1 MGPKRKRVNDSGSG
15 RPSPHRPDNTPL
27 GQHDRNRPG
36 AGGRSTRRNER
47 RDSFQNTASSGAPAA
62 GSPLNSPTMPRPSS
76 ASSQPAVAPLNT
88 KMASNVP
95 SSALPSP
102 VQSGFHYEIVTD
114 TRLNSWS
121 QNGRQE
127 VVDHGIQS
135 RNDEDVQEL
144 STIFQELVQSCLDF
158 RLKSAEA
165 GEIVKQIIGTRP
177 ADADTN
183 PRTFDTHTLLL
194 DTLAIYVDVGSG
206 SYNSNIRDFLVA
218 TGVDPALM
226 RTVLEPALLEQLGLI
241 RETFTKM
248 GIRQAT
254 NILYKQA
261 NYNLLREE
269 TEGYAKLATELFTT
283 SNTEPPTS
291 EAIQNAFERVKG
303 LIGTFDLDVGRVLDV
318 TLDVFA
324 SVLIKQNRFF
334 VKFLRISSWWPR
346 SHTKSSNALGGLPRW
361 ALPESAHWT
370 ISAEEQVVIA
380 EQRCQRDIR
389 FWDRAREAHLDAYF
403 ELGGRKVEEAE
414 LNRLQAILDANPE
427 SDDAISLLDPT
438 AQWMVTTKTF
448 PPQGNRVAAQ
458 LLGFKLRFYESQAA
472 GEEVVPANLF
482 FMTAL
487 LIKIGF
493 ISLADLW
500 PHLAPSDEEMH
511 TDVREKRLKI
521 LEEEERAKT
530 GRGRGALA
538 MAGALPSEEPD
549 ASRPTKVVAET
560 KTKPATEPT
569 KKGKPE
575 YYQKFSLVTEL
586 LTLGALP
593 DALFVLTRFPWL
605 TEAFPDLLK
614 LINRIISHSVQKVF
628 EETRTTS
635 GELGSQLEIPL
646 KRMPDVDQG
655 GVSKGSVRLTQSTPK
670 RPLRWPHP
678 AGEKDNTLYRCYWD
692 DWADNIPVCQTIED
706 VLTLCDTLV
715 NFSGANIG
723 KDAALL
729 SKIAAIGATSL
740 AQDQSPENMGRWQD
754 LLKRLLVPALSM
766 TEANSFAVQ
775 AVWDLLKLYPITTR
789 YNIYAEWFQGQ
800 TSRNSWIKSAFARTR
815 SDTNGILKRLSLEN
829 LSTMAK
835 KLAKTAYA
843 SPGVVFKTAFDQIE
857 AYPNLIE
864 AFVECARYLTDLG
877 YDVLTWSLMSALG
890 GKARSRTQ
898 ETSVLLTSKWLQALS
913 RFSGKVFK
921 RYQHM
926 KPLPVL
932 QYVNNQLSKGNSTDL
947 VILRELISTMA
958 GVVPDVDFTD
968 AQMRAMTGGQ
978 VLRRQTLISLGDRRD
993 VSMHGAERLMQS
1005 LMDTKLAGRLLVN
1018 LAQYRQSALYKLPE
1032 DEAHVKYLATIM
1044 DEVHQALAQYL
1055 DFLRSNLTPDLF
1067 DANIPGIIELMV
1079 GYGLDVDLAF
1089 MVGRASLAH
1098 RMANSKIATQPLA
1111 KDDRGENQPAQ
1122 EGADADGDLAMNG
1135 DISEAVATKDD
1146 PEKDENEDKMALD
1159 ENTSTAPSPPTA
1171 ADTRK
1176 SDPIADVLQPLVN
1189 TIQDLRPPETWQHL
1203 SPEFYVIFWSLSLG
1217 DLHVP
1222 QSNYEA
1228 EHERLNKEAE
1238 DVMKDRSDLTRQ
1250 GMNKKAEK
1258 KKSLLGLAKS
1268 IREEMTVHIER
1279 YHKTKLRLARQSKS
1293 WFSGT
1298 MAEANRTSDAL
1309 LEHCILPRLL
1319 VSSLDTE
1326 YSFRMIKFLHENQTP
1341 NFKLFSFYERFF
1353 NANRL
1358 RAMIFSCT
1366 VREAEHLGRF
1376 IKCILEDLAKWHA
1389 DKTTYE
1395 KEAFGKTKRNLLGFA
1410 TAVDDEGNPTSFVE
1424 HPFFRDSHYEWHKN
1438 LNVALKACLQ
1448 GTKEWMHIR
1457 NAFTVLKAISSFFPA
1472 VNFMGTQLL
1481 KVLDEIKTREEVTK
1495 GSSEDGHR
1503 VDLAVTALTV
1513 YSMLKKRESKWVA
1526 VPAFRPNMVSISTRP
1541 QTSTRT
1547 NFQQSGMPQ
1556 DGSKDVEMVGPNA
1569 KSDLRPTAAEF
1580 KPQQPKSVPPMN
1592 IRQPINRKLTQTSA
1606 ASAPPADDEDG
1617 EVKDGKDSKAP
1628 PAPTPDSQTRT
1639 ERLAANQ
1646 DRDAHREPAFKD
1658 RASAPGSRPG
1668 TPKSNIV
1675 VPSPA
1680 PLPASSGRSETSRTA
1695 TTASRGDRVPHGL
1708 PSRPEVPIPPHY
1720 RPELFPQGHGQGQG
1734 QDRRDPPRESR
1745 EARDQKEPPRETRDP
1760 RDRFRDQL
1768 RDTRD
1773 PRDGRD
1779 SREHRQPES
1788 GRVERRE
1795 PESDRRANERVSR
1808 EPGRLSE
1815 RDWSS
1820 RADPSPRRGEPTR
1833 GEPSRGEPTRGESMA
1848 VDREA
1853 RASRDRA
1860 PTTSSRDSR
1869 GPREHS
1875 VAAQPTHPA
1884 AGQTPPVEPPI
1895 NPERAALLQN
1905 EDRAEMI
1912 NPQRAALLQTQ
1923 QPHSSTRSPRDGGRD
1938 RASSRTQ
1945 SPRRDDRYNVSTTS
1959 EGHAREDRHSRRNGH
1974 LAEPSQPPAR
1984 DTEQPREQDRQPN
1997 ERSRDA
2003 SFHGPPR
2010 SHDPDRGRP
2019 AQQDPNYGRL
2029 NPIPTVAEAP
2039 QGPRGRGA
2047 RNSSRISSMPSGPRS
2062 DGRMPP
2068 PDTNRAPSP
2077 DRQPPTGPS
2086 SSRPRRGPSAQFDHA
2101 TNSST
2106 AQSSMPA
2113 GGLHSDRAHQF
2124 EQPMHPDR
2132 MRHIVPPPPPP
2143 PPREPSHSR
2152 PQVPPIHTNDRVAT
2166 PTGPSASRQ
2175 GQSSHPNTPVA
2186 EQNAP
2191 HSAPTGP
2198 SASKERQRGS
2208 IRRQL
2213 EKLQDNITPGNKR
2226 DGDHRRPR
2234 QSMPDSDAQILTGA
2248 SPVSTPVQ
2256 ERPDPIRRN
2265 ATQDRPAPGNDV
2277 SGLPLRESRSDAHE
2291 EFSGSRGEHERSGR
2305 RDHRERP
2312 DRPGRHGGRER
2323 SPRGDRDMK
2332 DPRGSEQIER
2342 HDRRSGVPP
2351 GIDSNRIRDP
2361 NHEPIQPRRPARDPA
2376 STSSNRDSLP
2386 GGGGGREPSGSGRE
2400 PRHRG
2405 DTRGDISRGD
2415 GGSGGRPGDEWGGSS
2430 RGGSMRGGPREGPR
2444 DGPREGPRD
2453 GPVRLGDDRR
2463 DPRGDERSSGRKRRS
2478 DISEMPPSE
2487 RDKRPRR

>member
-15 RPSPHRPDNTPL
+15 RPSPHRPDNAPL
-27 GQHDRNRPG
+27 GQNDRNRPG
-36 AGGRSTRRNER
+36 AGGRQTRRNER
-47 RDSFQNTASSGAPAA
+47 NDSFQNSTSPGAPAS
-62 GSPLNSPTMPRPSS
+62 GSPLNSPTVPRPAS
-76 ASSQPAVAPLNT
+76 ASSQSAVAQLNT
-88 KMASNVP
+88 RMSSN
-95 SSALPSP
+95 LPSP
-102 VQSGFHYEIVTD
+102 TPSSPVHSGFHYEIVTD
-114 TRLNSWS
+114 ARLSSWS
-121 QNGRQE
+121 ESGRTE
-127 VVDHGIQS
+127 VIDHGIQS
-135 RNDEDVQEL
+135 RNDEDSQEL

-165 GEIVKQIIGTRP
+165 GDIVKQIIGTRSEN
-177 ADADTN
+177 ADTN
-183 PRTFDTHTLLL
+183 PRIFDTHTLLL

-206 SYNSNIRDFLVA
+206 SYNANLRDFLAA
-218 TGVDPALM
+218 TGIDPALM
-226 RTVLEPALLEQLGLI
+226 RTILEPTLLEQLGLI

-346 SHTKSSNALGGLPRW
+346 SYIKSSDPLGGLPKW

-370 ISAEEQVVIA
+370 ISPEEQIVIT
-380 EQRCQRDIR
+380 EQRRQRDIR
-389 FWDRAREAHLDAYF
+389 FWDRARDIHIDAFF
-403 ELGGRKVEEAE
+403 ELGGRRVGEAE
-414 LNRLQAILDANPE
+414 LQRLQAVLDANTD
-427 SDDAISLLDPT
+427 SDDAMSQLDPI
-438 AQWMVTTKTF
+438 AQWTMITKTF

-458 LLGFKLRFYESQAA
+458 LLGFKLRFYESKTA

-500 PHLAPSDEEMH
+500 PHLAPSDEEMN
-511 TDVREKRLKI
+511 TSVKEKRLKT

-538 MAGALPSEEPD
+538 MAGELPSEETP
-549 ASRPTKVVAET
+549 APRPAKVVPETKV
-560 KTKPATEPT
+560 KPTTEAA

-575 YYQKFSLVTEL
+575 YYQKYSLVTEL

-605 TEAFPDLLK
+605 TEAFPDLNK
-614 LINRIISHSVQKVF
+614 LINRLISHSVQKVF

-635 GELGSQLEIPL
+635 SELRNDLEIPM

-655 GVSKGSVRLTQSTPK
+655 GVSKGSVRLIQSNPK

-692 DWADNIPVCQTIED
+692 DWADNIPVCQTVED
-706 VLTLCDTLV
+706 VITLCDTLM
-715 NFSGANIG
+715 NFSGVNIG

-729 SKIAAIGATSL
+729 AKVAAIGASSL
-740 AQDQSPENMGRWQD
+740 ANDQSPENMGRWQD

-775 AVWDLLKLYPITTR
+775 AVWDLLKLYPIAIR

-800 TSRNSWIKSAFARTR
+800 TSRNSSIKSAFARTR
-815 SDTNGILKRLSLEN
+815 SETNGILKRLSLEN

-898 ETSVLLTSKWLQALS
+898 EKSVLLTSKWLQALS
-913 RFSGKVFK
+913 KFSGKVFK

-968 AQMRAMTGGQ
+968 AQMRAMTGGE

-993 VSMHGAERLMQS
+993 VSVHGAERLTQS
-1005 LMDTKLAGRLLVN
+1005 LMDANLAGRLLVN
-1018 LAQYRQSALYKLPE
+1018 LAQYRQSALYKLPD
-1032 DEAHVKYLATIM
+1032 DESHVKYLATIM
-1044 DEVHQALAQYL
+1044 DEVHQALIQYL
-1055 DFLRSNLTPDLF
+1055 DFLRSNLSPDLF

-1089 MVGRASLAH
+1089 MIGRASLAN
-1098 RMANSKIATQPLA
+1098 RMANSKVATQPPA
-1111 KDDRGENQPAQ
+1111 KDDNQPAQ
-1122 EGADADGDLAMNG
+1122 EGSDADGDLVMNG
-1135 DISEAVATKDD
+1135 DVSVSAVGTDNPVKE
-1146 PEKDENEDKMALD
+1146 EKGESEDKMALD

-1176 SDPIADVLQPLVN
+1176 SDPIAEVLQPLVN
-1189 TIQDLRPPETWQHL
+1189 TIQDMRPPETWQHL

-1250 GMNKKAEK
+1250 GMNKKSEK
-1258 KKSLLGLAKS
+1258 KKSLLALAKA

-1298 MAEANRTSDAL
+1298 ISEANLTSDAL

-1326 YSFRMIKFLHENQTP
+1326 YCFRMLKFLHENQTP
-1341 NFKLFSFYERFF
+1341 NFKLCAFYDRFF

-1376 IKCILEDLAKWHA
+1376 IKCILEDLARWHA
-1389 DKTTYE
+1389 DKSAYE

-1410 TAVDDEGNPTSFVE
+1410 TAVDDEGNPTSFIE

-1457 NAFTVLKAISSFFPA
+1457 NAFTVLKAVSSFFPA

-1481 KVLDEIKTREEVTK
+1481 KLLDEIKTREEVTK
-1495 GSSEDGHR
+1495 GSSEEGHR

-1526 VPAFRPNMVSISTRP
+1526 VPAFRPNMVSAAAKVQVSARA
-1541 QTSTRT
+1541 
-1547 NFQQSGMPQ
+1547 NFRQSGMLQ
-1556 DGSKDVEMVGPNA
+1556 DGPKDVEM

-1580 KPQQPKSVPPMN
+1580 KPQQSAKSVVSMTTA
-1592 IRQPINRKLTQTSA
+1592 QPVDRKSLTQTSTT
-1606 ASAPPADDEDG
+1606 STLPADDEDG
-1617 EVKDGKDSKAP
+1617 EVKDGKDSKAAAAGSNDNQP
-1628 PAPTPDSQTRT
+1628 RAERPA
-1639 ERLAANQ
+1639 AAQ
-1646 DRDAHREPAFKD
+1646 DRDAHRESSSKEKTSVPA
-1658 RASAPGSRPG
+1658 SRPG

-1675 VPSPA
+1675 VPSPTPPVA
-1680 PLPASSGRSETSRTA
+1680 GGGRNESSRTA
-1695 TTASRGDRVPHGL
+1695 TAAPRGDRVPHGL

-1720 RPELFPQGHGQGQG
+1720 RPELFPQGHGQ
-1734 QDRRDPPRESR
+1734 DRRDPARETREPRET
-1745 EARDQKEPPRETRDP
+1745 RDQKEPLRETRDP
-1760 RDRFRDQL
+1760 RDRFREQL
-1768 RDTRD
+1768 RDQRD
-1773 PRDGRD
+1773 HSRDGRD
-1779 SREHRQPES
+1779 SKENRQPES
-1788 GRVERRE
+1788 GRVGRDQET
-1795 PESDRRANERVSR
+1795 DRRTNERMSHD
-1808 EPGRLSE
+1808 PTRLSE

-1820 RADPSPRRGEPTR
+1820 RPDPSPRRGEPIR
-1833 GEPSRGEPTRGESMA
+1833 GETSRGEPVRAEPVRGEPVRGGPVRGEPMA
-1848 VDREA
+1848 IDREA
-1853 RASRDRA
+1853 RTSRDRA

-1869 GPREHS
+1869 GTREHAVVS
-1875 VAAQPTHPA
+1875 LPAHSA
-1884 AGQTPPVEPPI
+1884 AGQTPPAEPPI

-1905 EDRAEMI
+1905 DDRTEMI
-1912 NPQRAALLQTQ
+1912 NPQRAVLLQTQ
-1923 QPHSSTRSPRDGGRD
+1923 QPHSSTRSPRDSGRD

-1945 SPRRDDRYNVSTTS
+1945 SPRRDDRYNATTS
-1959 EGHAREDRHSRRNGH
+1959 EGHTREDRHARRNGH
-1974 LAEPSQPPAR
+1974 MGDSTQLSAR
-1984 DTEQPREQDRQPN
+1984 DIEQSREQDRQPN
-1997 ERSRDA
+1997 ERSRDN

-2010 SHDPDRGRP
+2010 PHESDRGRP

-2029 NPIPTVAEAP
+2029 NPIPTMTEAP

-2047 RNSSRISSMPSGPRS
+2047 RNSSRMSSMPSGPRS

-2068 PDTNRAPSP
+2068 PDTNRVPSP

-2086 SSRPRRGPSAQFDHA
+2086 SSRPRRGPSNQFDYA
-2101 TNSST
+2101 TNPST
-2106 AQSSMPA
+2106 GPSLPA
-2113 GGLHSDRAHQF
+2113 GGMHPDRAHQF

-2132 MRHIVPPPPPP
+2132 MRHVPPPPPPP

-2152 PQVPPIHTNDRVAT
+2152 PQVPPIHTSDRAAT
-2166 PTGPSASRQ
+2166 PTGPLASRP
-2175 GQSSHPNTPVA
+2175 GQNSHPNTPIT
-2186 EQNAP
+2186 EQNP
-2191 HSAPTGP
+2191 PQSAPTGP
-2198 SASKERQRGS
+2198 SGNKDRQRDS

-2213 EKLQDNITPGNKR
+2213 GKLQDNITPGNKR
-2226 DGDHRRPR
+2226 DGDVRRPR

-2248 SPVSTPVQ
+2248 SPVSTQFQ
-2256 ERPDPIRRN
+2256 ERPDPTRRN
-2265 ATQDRPAPGNDV
+2265 VTHDRPAPGIDA
-2277 SGLPLRESRSDAHE
+2277 SSLPLRDSRSDAHE
-2291 EFSGSRGEHERSGR
+2291 EFLGSRGEHERSGR
-2305 RDHRERP
+2305 REHRERP
-2312 DRPGRHGGRER
+2312 DRPSRHSGRER
-2323 SPRGDRDMK
+2323 SPRGDREAK
-2332 DPRGSEQIER
+2332 DTRGSEQVER
-2342 HDRRSGVPP
+2342 HDRRSGIPP
-2351 GIDSNRIRDP
+2351 GIDNNRIRDP
-2361 NHEPIQPRRPARDPA
+2361 NHEPIQPRRPGREPT
-2376 STSSNRDSLP
+2376 STSNNRDSLP
-2386 GGGGGREPSGSGRE
+2386 GAGREPSGSGRE
-2400 PRHRG
+2400 PRYRG
-2405 DTRGDISRGD
+2405 DGRGD
-2415 GGSGGRPGDEWGGSS
+2415 GGSGGRPGEDWGGGG
-2430 RGGSMRGGPREGPR
+2430 RGGSMRGGPRDGPR
-2444 DGPREGPRD
+2444 DGPG
-2453 GPVRLGDDRR
+2453 RLGDDRR

-2478 DISEMPPSE
+2478 DISEMPPND

>member
-1 MGPKRKRVNDSGSG
+1 
-15 RPSPHRPDNTPL
+15 
-27 GQHDRNRPG
+27 
-36 AGGRSTRRNER
+36 
-47 RDSFQNTASSGAPAA
+47 
-62 GSPLNSPTMPRPSS
+62 
-76 ASSQPAVAPLNT
+76 
-88 KMASNVP
+88 MASNLP

-114 TRLNSWS
+114 ARLNSWS

-158 RLKSAEA
+158 RLRSAEA

-177 ADADTN
+177 GDADTN
-183 PRTFDTHTLLL
+183 PRAFDTHTLLL

-206 SYNSNIRDFLVA
+206 SYNANIRDFLVA

-346 SHTKSSNALGGLPRW
+346 SHTKSSNALGGLPKW

-370 ISAEEQVVIA
+370 ISAEEQVVIT
-380 EQRCQRDIR
+380 EQRRQRDVR

-403 ELGGRKVEEAE
+403 ELGGRQVEDAE
-414 LNRLQAILDANPE
+414 LNRLQAVLDANTE
-427 SDDAISLLDPT
+427 SDDAMSLLDPT

-458 LLGFKLRFYESQAA
+458 LLGFKLRFYESKAA

-511 TDVREKRLKI
+511 TDVRDKRLKI

-538 MAGALPSEEPD
+538 MAGALPSDEPE
-549 ASRPTKVVAET
+549 APRPSKVVTET
-560 KTKPATEPT
+560 KTKPTTEPA

-605 TEAFPDLLK
+605 TEAFPELLK

-635 GELGSQLEIPL
+635 GELGSNLEIPL
-646 KRMPDVDQG
+646 KRMPDIDQG

-706 VLTLCDTLV
+706 VLTLCDTLM
-715 NFSGANIG
+715 NFSGVNIG

-729 SKIAAIGATSL
+729 SKIAAIGAASL

-815 SDTNGILKRLSLEN
+815 SETNGILKRLSLEN

-968 AQMRAMTGGQ
+968 AQMRAMTGGE
-978 VLRRQTLISLGDRRD
+978 VLRRQALISLGDRRD
-993 VSMHGAERLMQS
+993 VSVHGAERLVQS

-1032 DEAHVKYLATIM
+1032 EEAHVKYLATIM
-1044 DEVHQALAQYL
+1044 DEVHQALVQYL

-1111 KDDRGENQPAQ
+1111 KDDRGDNQPAQ

-1135 DISEAVATKDD
+1135 DSESLATKDN

-1159 ENTSTAPSPPTA
+1159 ENTSTAPSPPTT

-1298 MAEANRTSDAL
+1298 IAEANLTSDAL

-1326 YSFRMIKFLHENQTP
+1326 YCFRMIKFLHENQTP

-1358 RAMIFSCT
+1358 RAMIFSST

-1376 IKCILEDLAKWHA
+1376 IKCILEDLARWHA
-1389 DKTTYE
+1389 DKTAYE

-1410 TAVDDEGNPTSFVE
+1410 TAVDDEGNPTSFIE

-1457 NAFTVLKAISSFFPA
+1457 NAFTVLKAVSSFFPA

-1495 GSSEDGHR
+1495 GSSEEGHR

-1526 VPAFRPNMVSISTRP
+1526 VPAFRPNMRLRLREVTECLTGYPAAQKFQFLLTID
-1541 QTSTRT
+1541 Q
-1547 NFQQSGMPQ
+1547 NFSR
-1556 DGSKDVEMVGPNA
+1556 KDMG
-1569 KSDLRPTAAEF
+1569 RTAATRHE
-1580 KPQQPKSVPPMN
+1580 KPEKPV
-1592 IRQPINRKLTQTSA
+1592 IRRSRRVRRGIQEIVSEINFGSRGNPLATAETRGSTVSQRAVVWSDVTQNQTVERTSA
-1606 ASAPPADDEDG
+1606 CL
-1617 EVKDGKDSKAP
+1617 
-1628 PAPTPDSQTRT
+1628 T
-1639 ERLAANQ
+1639 
-1646 DRDAHREPAFKD
+1646 
-1658 RASAPGSRPG
+1658 
-1668 TPKSNIV
+1668 
-1675 VPSPA
+1675 
-1680 PLPASSGRSETSRTA
+1680 
-1695 TTASRGDRVPHGL
+1695 
-1708 PSRPEVPIPPHY
+1708 
-1720 RPELFPQGHGQGQG
+1720 
-1734 QDRRDPPRESR
+1734 
-1745 EARDQKEPPRETRDP
+1745 
-1760 RDRFRDQL
+1760 
-1768 RDTRD
+1768 
-1773 PRDGRD
+1773 
-1779 SREHRQPES
+1779 
-1788 GRVERRE
+1788 
-1795 PESDRRANERVSR
+1795 
-1808 EPGRLSE
+1808 
-1815 RDWSS
+1815 
-1820 RADPSPRRGEPTR
+1820 
-1833 GEPSRGEPTRGESMA
+1833 
-1848 VDREA
+1848 
-1853 RASRDRA
+1853 
-1860 PTTSSRDSR
+1860 
-1869 GPREHS
+1869 
-1875 VAAQPTHPA
+1875 
-1884 AGQTPPVEPPI
+1884 
-1895 NPERAALLQN
+1895 
-1905 EDRAEMI
+1905 
-1912 NPQRAALLQTQ
+1912 
-1923 QPHSSTRSPRDGGRD
+1923 
-1938 RASSRTQ
+1938 
-1945 SPRRDDRYNVSTTS
+1945 
-1959 EGHAREDRHSRRNGH
+1959 
-1974 LAEPSQPPAR
+1974 
-1984 DTEQPREQDRQPN
+1984 
-1997 ERSRDA
+1997 
-2003 SFHGPPR
+2003 
-2010 SHDPDRGRP
+2010 
-2019 AQQDPNYGRL
+2019 
-2029 NPIPTVAEAP
+2029 
-2039 QGPRGRGA
+2039 
-2047 RNSSRISSMPSGPRS
+2047 
-2062 DGRMPP
+2062 
-2068 PDTNRAPSP
+2068 
-2077 DRQPPTGPS
+2077 
-2086 SSRPRRGPSAQFDHA
+2086 
-2101 TNSST
+2101 
-2106 AQSSMPA
+2106 
-2113 GGLHSDRAHQF
+2113 
-2124 EQPMHPDR
+2124 
-2132 MRHIVPPPPPP
+2132 
-2143 PPREPSHSR
+2143 
-2152 PQVPPIHTNDRVAT
+2152 
-2166 PTGPSASRQ
+2166 
-2175 GQSSHPNTPVA
+2175 SHPNTPVA

-2198 SASKERQRGS
+2198 SANKERQRGS

-2226 DGDHRRPR
+2226 DSDHRRPR

-2265 ATQDRPAPGNDV
+2265 VTQDRPAPGNDV
-2277 SGLPLRESRSDAHE
+2277 SGLPLRDSRSDVHE
-2291 EFSGSRGEHERSGR
+2291 DFSGSRAIASATLIMNRSNLDGLQENLLLQVATATLYLVVVGKLR
-2305 RDHRERP
+2305 VPVANHDIGAIAEVTVAEAMAAMEEDQAMNGVVTVEVDRCAVDRERDQEMGLEKGP
-2312 DRPGRHGGRER
+2312 ETGRHGWV
-2323 SPRGDRDMK
+2323 M
-2332 DPRGSEQIER
+2332 
-2342 HDRRSGVPP
+2342 
-2351 GIDSNRIRDP
+2351 IDEIP
-2361 NHEPIQPRRPARDPA
+2361 E
-2376 STSSNRDSLP
+2376 
-2386 GGGGGREPSGSGRE
+2386 
-2400 PRHRG
+2400 
-2405 DTRGDISRGD
+2405 
-2415 GGSGGRPGDEWGGSS
+2415 
-2430 RGGSMRGGPREGPR
+2430 
-2444 DGPREGPRD
+2444 
-2453 GPVRLGDDRR
+2453 
-2463 DPRGDERSSGRKRRS
+2463 
-2478 DISEMPPSE
+2478 
-2487 RDKRPRR
+2487 KRPPYGPSFKM

>member
-47 RDSFQNTASSGAPAA
+47 RDSFQTTASPSAPAA

-76 ASSQPAVAPLNT
+76 ASSQPPAAPLNT
-88 KMASNVP
+88 KMTSNLQP
-95 SSALPSP
+95 SALPSP
-102 VQSGFHYEIVTD
+102 VQSGYHYEVVTD
-114 TRLNSWS
+114 ARLQGWS
-121 QNGRQE
+121 QTGRQE

-158 RLKSAEA
+158 RLKPSEA
-165 GEIVKQIIGTRP
+165 GEIVKHIIGTRP

-183 PRTFDTHTLLL
+183 SRTFDTHTLLL

-206 SYNSNIRDFLVA
+206 SYNANLREFLMA
-218 TGVDPALM
+218 TGVDPVLM
-226 RTVLEPALLEQLGLI
+226 RRVLEPALLEQLGLI
-241 RETFTKM
+241 RDTFTKM

-346 SHTKSSNALGGLPRW
+346 SHNKSANICGGLPQW

-370 ISAEEQVVIA
+370 TSAEEQMVIT
-380 EQRCQRDIR
+380 EQRRLRDIQ
-389 FWDRAREAHLDAYF
+389 FWDRAREAHLDAFF
-403 ELGGRKVEEAE
+403 ELGGRQVEGAE
-414 LNRLQAILDANPE
+414 LNRLQAILDANTE
-427 SDDAISLLDPT
+427 SDGDVSQLDST
-438 AQWMVTTKTF
+438 AQWMLATKTF

-458 LLGFKLRFYESQAA
+458 LLGFKLRFYESPAA
-472 GEEVVPANLF
+472 GDEVVPANLF

-500 PHLAPSDEEMH
+500 PHLAPSDEEMN
-511 TDVREKRLKI
+511 TTVRETRMKI

-538 MAGALPSEEPD
+538 MAGALPSDEHD
-549 ASRPTKVVAET
+549 VSRSNRVV
-560 KTKPATEPT
+560 TEPKVKPPPEMA
-569 KKGKPE
+569 KKGKPL

-605 TEAFPDLLK
+605 TEAFPELLR
-614 LINRIISHSVQKVF
+614 LINRLISYSVQKVF
-628 EETRTTS
+628 EETRAVS
-635 GELGSQLEIPL
+635 GELGSHLDIPL
-646 KRMPDVDQG
+646 KRMPDVDQA
-655 GVSKGSVRLTQSTPK
+655 GVSKGSVRLAQSNSK

-678 AGEKDNTLYRCYWD
+678 DGEKDNTLYRCYWD

-706 VLTLCDTLV
+706 VLTLCGTLM
-715 NFSGANIG
+715 NFSGVNIG

-729 SKIAAIGATSL
+729 TKIAAIGATSL

-775 AVWDLLKLYPITTR
+775 AVWDLLKLYPITIR
-789 YNIYAEWFQGQ
+789 YNIYAEWYQGQ
-800 TSRNSWIKSAFARTR
+800 TSRNSSIRSAFARTR
-815 SDTNGILKRLSLEN
+815 AETNGILKRLSLEN

-968 AQMRAMTGGQ
+968 AQMRAMTGGE

-993 VSMHGAERLMQS
+993 VSVHGAERLMQS

-1055 DFLRSNLTPDLF
+1055 DFLRSNLSPDQF
-1067 DANIPGIIELMV
+1067 DANIPSIIELMT

-1098 RMANSKIATQPLA
+1098 RMANSKVATLSLT

-1122 EGADADGDLAMNG
+1122 EGGDADGDLAMNG
-1135 DISEAVATKDD
+1135 DTSDAVTTKDI
-1146 PEKDENEDKMALD
+1146 PEKGENEDKMALD
-1159 ENTSTAPSPPTA
+1159 ESAPAAPSPPTA

-1189 TIQDLRPPETWQHL
+1189 TIQDMLPPETWQHL
-1203 SPEFYVIFWSLSLG
+1203 SPDFYVIFWSLSLG

-1279 YHKTKLRLARQSKS
+1279 YHKTKLRLARQSKF

-1298 MAEANRTSDAL
+1298 IAEVNLTSDAL

-1319 VSSLDTE
+1319 VSALDTE
-1326 YSFRMIKFLHENQTP
+1326 YCFRMIKFLHENQTP
-1341 NFKLFSFYERFF
+1341 NFKLFAFYEQFF

-1358 RAMIFSCT
+1358 RAIIFSCT

-1376 IKCILEDLAKWHA
+1376 IKCILEDLARWHA
-1389 DKTTYE
+1389 DKVTYE

-1410 TAVDDEGNPTSFVE
+1410 TAFDEEGNPTSFVE

-1457 NAFTVLKAISSFFPA
+1457 NAFTVLKAVASFFPA

-1495 GSSEDGHR
+1495 GSSEEGHR
-1503 VDLAVTALTV
+1503 VDLSVTALTV

-1526 VPAFRPNMVSISTRP
+1526 VPAFRPNMEIP
-1541 QTSTRT
+1541 
-1547 NFQQSGMPQ
+1547 
-1556 DGSKDVEMVGPNA
+1556 KDVEMTGQNS
-1569 KSDLRPTAAEF
+1569 KSDLRPTAVEF
-1580 KPQQPKSVPPMN
+1580 KPQQPA
-1592 IRQPINRKLTQTSA
+1592 TAT
-1606 ASAPPADDEDG
+1606 SAPPAEDEDG
-1617 EVKDGKDSKAP
+1617 EVKDGKDNKTS
-1628 PAPTPDSQTRT
+1628 
-1639 ERLAANQ
+1639 
-1646 DRDAHREPAFKD
+1646 
-1658 RASAPGSRPG
+1658 SAPISDNQTNPERPAASQDKDVTKDIGLKDKPSAPSSRPA
-1668 TPKSNIV
+1668 TPKPNIV

-1680 PLPASSGRSETSRTA
+1680 PLPASSGRTVQKFQFLLTTDRTYLRKVMYRTGA
-1695 TTASRGDRVPHGL
+1695 T
-1708 PSRPEVPIPPHY
+1708 RPEKLG
-1720 RPELFPQGHGQGQG
+1720 RLGTKRSRHG
-1734 QDRRDPPRESR
+1734 R
-1745 EARDQKEPPRETRDP
+1745 RETQETG
-1760 RDRFRDQL
+1760 FEISSENNGTCL
-1768 RDTRD
+1768 ATVETR
-1773 PRDGRD
+1773 G
-1779 SREHRQPES
+1779 STVS
-1788 GRVERRE
+1788 
-1795 PESDRRANERVSR
+1795 RRAVVGNVETTTQTVVRPSVCLVNQAGFRNATGLAGPTHPRV
-1808 EPGRLSE
+1808 
-1815 RDWSS
+1815 
-1820 RADPSPRRGEPTR
+1820 A
-1833 GEPSRGEPTRGESMA
+1833 ESL
-1848 VDREA
+1848 
-1853 RASRDRA
+1853 
-1860 PTTSSRDSR
+1860 R

-1875 VAAQPTHPA
+1875 ANHPPHPA
-1884 AGQTPPVEPPI
+1884 AAQSPAVEPPI
-1895 NPERAALLQN
+1895 NPERAALLQTD
-1905 EDRAEMI
+1905 DRAEMI

-1923 QPHSSTRSPRDGGRD
+1923 QPHSSTRSPRDSGRD

-1945 SPRRDDRYNVSTTS
+1945 SPRRDERYNATTTS
-1959 EGHAREDRHSRRNGH
+1959 DGHAREDRHSRRNGH
-1974 LAEPSQPPAR
+1974 PTEPSQPPAR
-1984 DTEQPREQDRQPN
+1984 DIEQPREQDRQPN
-1997 ERSRDA
+1997 ERGRDA
-2003 SFHGPPR
+2003 SFHGPPAR
-2010 SHDPDRGRP
+2010 PHESDRGRP

-2029 NPIPTVAEAP
+2029 NPIPTVGEAP

-2068 PDTNRAPSP
+2068 PDANRAPSP

-2086 SSRPRRGPSAQFDHA
+2086 SSRPRRAPSAQFDHA

-2106 AQSSMPA
+2106 ASPAVPA

-2132 MRHIVPPPPPP
+2132 MRHIVPPPPPPP

-2175 GQSSHPNTPVA
+2175 GQSSHPNTPIA

-2191 HSAPTGP
+2191 YSAPTGP
-2198 SASKERQRGS
+2198 SASKDRQRGS

-2213 EKLQDNITPGNKR
+2213 KELQDNITPGNKR
-2226 DGDHRRPR
+2226 ESDHRRTR

-2256 ERPDPIRRN
+2256 ERPDPVRRN
-2265 ATQDRPAPGNDV
+2265 VTQDRLVPGNDV
-2277 SGLPLRESRSDAHE
+2277 GGLPLRDSRSDAHE
-2291 EFSGSRGEHERSGR
+2291 ELAGSRVIRLSATTDGLACHQALTVIAFGIPTMNLFNLDDLLGNLLLLVATATLCLAVLGNLQALVANHAIGAITEATAAEAMVVAEEEQAMNGVVAAEEDRCVVDPGM
-2305 RDHRERP
+2305 DRETGP
-2312 DRPGRHGGRER
+2312 EKGRETDQD
-2323 SPRGDRDMK
+2323 GLVM
-2332 DPRGSEQIER
+2332 
-2342 HDRRSGVPP
+2342 
-2351 GIDSNRIRDP
+2351 IDEIP
-2361 NHEPIQPRRPARDPA
+2361 AAMTEPQA
-2376 STSSNRDSLP
+2376 
-2386 GGGGGREPSGSGRE
+2386 
-2400 PRHRG
+2400 
-2405 DTRGDISRGD
+2405 
-2415 GGSGGRPGDEWGGSS
+2415 GSGGVTFRKCRQATETSDSDVSS
-2430 RGGSMRGGPREGPR
+2430 VPHMVSR
-2444 DGPREGPRD
+2444 
-2453 GPVRLGDDRR
+2453 
-2463 DPRGDERSSGRKRRS
+2463 
-2478 DISEMPPSE
+2478 
-2487 RDKRPRR
+2487 

>member
-47 RDSFQNTASSGAPAA
+47 RDSFQNTATSSAPPA

-76 ASSQPAVAPLNT
+76 ASSQSAVAPLNT
-88 KMASNVP
+88 KVASNSQP
-95 SSALPSP
+95 LTLPSP
-102 VQSGFHYEIVTD
+102 VQSGYYYEVVTD
-114 TRLNSWS
+114 ARLQGWS
-121 QNGRQE
+121 QTGRQE

-158 RLKSAEA
+158 RLKPSEA
-165 GEIVKQIIGTRP
+165 GEIVKHIIGARP
-177 ADADTN
+177 EDADTN

-206 SYNSNIRDFLVA
+206 SYNANLREFLIA
-218 TGVDPALM
+218 TSVDPVLM
-226 RTVLEPALLEQLGLI
+226 RRVLEPALLEQLGLI
-241 RETFTKM
+241 RDTFTKM

-346 SHTKSSNALGGLPRW
+346 SHNKSANIWGGLPQW

-370 ISAEEQVVIA
+370 TSAEEQIVIT
-380 EQRCQRDIR
+380 EQRRQRDIQ

-403 ELGGRKVEEAE
+403 ELGGRQVEAAE
-414 LNRLQAILDANPE
+414 LNRLQAILNASTE
-427 SDDAISLLDPT
+427 SGDDISQLDPT
-438 AQWMVTTKTF
+438 AQWMLATKTF

-458 LLGFKLRFYESQAA
+458 LLGFKLRFYESPAA
-472 GEEVVPANLF
+472 GDEVVPANLF

-500 PHLAPSDEEMH
+500 PHLAPSDEEMNSR
-511 TDVREKRLKI
+511 VRETRLKT

-538 MAGALPSEEPD
+538 MAGALPSDEHDVPR
-549 ASRPTKVVAET
+549 SNRIVAELKIKST
-560 KTKPATEPT
+560 PETT
-569 KKGKPE
+569 KKGKPL

-586 LTLGALP
+586 LTLGAIP

-605 TEAFPDLLK
+605 TEAFPELLK
-614 LINRIISHSVQKVF
+614 LINRLISYSVQKVF
-628 EETRTTS
+628 EETRGVS
-635 GELGSQLEIPL
+635 GELDSHDSHLDIPI
-646 KRMPDVDQG
+646 KRMPDVDQA
-655 GVSKGSVRLTQSTPK
+655 GVSKGSVRLAQSNSK

-678 AGEKDNTLYRCYWD
+678 DGEKDNMLYRCYWD

-706 VLTLCDTLV
+706 VLTLCGTLM
-715 NFSGANIG
+715 NFSGVNIG

-729 SKIAAIGATSL
+729 TKIAAIGATSL

-775 AVWDLLKLYPITTR
+775 AVWDLLKLYPITIR
-789 YNIYAEWFQGQ
+789 YNIYAEWYQGQ
-800 TSRNSWIKSAFARTR
+800 TSRNSSIKSAFARTR
-815 SDTNGILKRLSLEN
+815 AETNGILKRLSLEN

-968 AQMRAMTGGQ
+968 AQMRAMTGGE

-993 VSMHGAERLMQS
+993 VSVHGAERLMQS

-1032 DEAHVKYLATIM
+1032 NEAHVKYLATIM

-1055 DFLRSNLTPDLF
+1055 DFLRSNLAPDQF
-1067 DANIPGIIELMV
+1067 DANIPGIIELMT

-1089 MVGRASLAH
+1089 MVGRASLAY
-1098 RMANSKIATQPLA
+1098 RMANSKVATHSLT

-1122 EGADADGDLAMNG
+1122 EGGDADGDLHMNG
-1135 DISEAVATKDD
+1135 DTSDAAATKEDAV
-1146 PEKDENEDKMALD
+1146 KDENEDKMALD
-1159 ENTSTAPSPPTA
+1159 ENASTAPSPPTA

-1189 TIQDLRPPETWQHL
+1189 TIQDTLPPETWQHL
-1203 SPEFYVIFWSLSLG
+1203 SPDFYVIFWSLSLG

-1279 YHKTKLRLARQSKS
+1279 YHKTKLRLARQSKF

-1298 MAEANRTSDAL
+1298 IAEVNLTSDAL

-1319 VSSLDTE
+1319 VSALDTE

-1341 NFKLFSFYERFF
+1341 NFKLFAFYEQFF

-1358 RAMIFSCT
+1358 RAIIFSCT

-1376 IKCILEDLAKWHA
+1376 IKCILEDLARWHA

-1410 TAVDDEGNPTSFVE
+1410 TAIDDEGNPTSFVE

-1457 NAFTVLKAISSFFPA
+1457 NAFTVLKAVAGFFPA

-1495 GSSEDGHR
+1495 GSSEEGHR

-1526 VPAFRPNMVSISTRP
+1526 VPAFRPNM
-1541 QTSTRT
+1541 
-1547 NFQQSGMPQ
+1547 SGMPQ
-1556 DGSKDVEMVGPNA
+1556 DVPKDVEMTGQNA
-1569 KSDLRPTAAEF
+1569 KSDLRPTASEF
-1580 KPQQPKSVPPMN
+1580 KPQQPA
-1592 IRQPINRKLTQTSA
+1592 TAT
-1606 ASAPPADDEDG
+1606 SAPPAEDEDG
-1617 EVKDGKDSKAP
+1617 EVKDGKDNKAP
-1628 PAPTPDSQTRT
+1628 TSDNLVRAERPASQ
-1639 ERLAANQ
+1639 
-1646 DRDAHREPAFKD
+1646 DKDALKEPGLKD
-1658 RASAPGSRPG
+1658 RAPTPGSRPA
-1668 TPKSNIV
+1668 TPKPNIV

-1680 PLPASSGRSETSRTA
+1680 SLPANSGRRCPMVYPAVQKFRFLLTSDRTCLHKDMCRTVATRHGKPERLGTRRSHRGKRETQEIGSEISSETNGTCLATA
-1695 TTASRGDRVPHGL
+1695 ETRGSTASR
-1708 PSRPEVPIPPHY
+1708 
-1720 RPELFPQGHGQGQG
+1720 
-1734 QDRRDPPRESR
+1734 
-1745 EARDQKEPPRETRDP
+1745 
-1760 RDRFRDQL
+1760 
-1768 RDTRD
+1768 
-1773 PRDGRD
+1773 
-1779 SREHRQPES
+1779 
-1788 GRVERRE
+1788 
-1795 PESDRRANERVSR
+1795 RAAAAN
-1808 EPGRLSE
+1808 
-1815 RDWSS
+1815 
-1820 RADPSPRRGEPTR
+1820 
-1833 GEPSRGEPTRGESMA
+1833 GESTIQTVVRPSVCLVNQA
-1848 VDREA
+1848 G
-1853 RASRDRA
+1853 SRNA
-1860 PTTSSRDSR
+1860 T
-1869 GPREHS
+1869 G
-1875 VAAQPTHPA
+1875 
-1884 AGQTPPVEPPI
+1884 
-1895 NPERAALLQN
+1895 
-1905 EDRAEMI
+1905 
-1912 NPQRAALLQTQ
+1912 
-1923 QPHSSTRSPRDGGRD
+1923 
-1938 RASSRTQ
+1938 
-1945 SPRRDDRYNVSTTS
+1945 
-1959 EGHAREDRHSRRNGH
+1959 
-1974 LAEPSQPPAR
+1974 
-1984 DTEQPREQDRQPN
+1984 
-1997 ERSRDA
+1997 
-2003 SFHGPPR
+2003 
-2010 SHDPDRGRP
+2010 
-2019 AQQDPNYGRL
+2019 
-2029 NPIPTVAEAP
+2029 
-2039 QGPRGRGA
+2039 
-2047 RNSSRISSMPSGPRS
+2047 
-2062 DGRMPP
+2062 
-2068 PDTNRAPSP
+2068 
-2077 DRQPPTGPS
+2077 PTGPTL
-2086 SSRPRRGPSAQFDHA
+2086 PHVVG
-2101 TNSST
+2101 
-2106 AQSSMPA
+2106 
-2113 GGLHSDRAHQF
+2113 
-2124 EQPMHPDR
+2124 
-2132 MRHIVPPPPPP
+2132 
-2143 PPREPSHSR
+2143 
-2152 PQVPPIHTNDRVAT
+2152 
-2166 PTGPSASRQ
+2166 SRQ
-2175 GQSSHPNTPVA
+2175 
-2186 EQNAP
+2186 E
-2191 HSAPTGP
+2191 
-2198 SASKERQRGS
+2198 
-2208 IRRQL
+2208 
-2213 EKLQDNITPGNKR
+2213 
-2226 DGDHRRPR
+2226 
-2234 QSMPDSDAQILTGA
+2234 
-2248 SPVSTPVQ
+2248 
-2256 ERPDPIRRN
+2256 
-2265 ATQDRPAPGNDV
+2265 
-2277 SGLPLRESRSDAHE
+2277 ES
-2291 EFSGSRGEHERSGR
+2291 
-2305 RDHRERP
+2305 
-2312 DRPGRHGGRER
+2312 
-2323 SPRGDRDMK
+2323 
-2332 DPRGSEQIER
+2332 
-2342 HDRRSGVPP
+2342 
-2351 GIDSNRIRDP
+2351 
-2361 NHEPIQPRRPARDPA
+2361 
-2376 STSSNRDSLP
+2376 L
-2386 GGGGGREPSGSGRE
+2386 
-2400 PRHRG
+2400 
-2405 DTRGDISRGD
+2405 
-2415 GGSGGRPGDEWGGSS
+2415 
-2430 RGGSMRGGPREGPR
+2430 RGGSQR
-2444 DGPREGPRD
+2444 
-2453 GPVRLGDDRR
+2453 VVSL
-2463 DPRGDERSSGRKRRS
+2463 
-2478 DISEMPPSE
+2478 
-2487 RDKRPRR
+2487 

>member
-1 MGPKRKRVNDSGSG
+1 
-15 RPSPHRPDNTPL
+15 
-27 GQHDRNRPG
+27 
-36 AGGRSTRRNER
+36 
-47 RDSFQNTASSGAPAA
+47 
-62 GSPLNSPTMPRPSS
+62 MPRPSS

-88 KMASNVP
+88 KMASNLP
-95 SSALPSP
+95 SPALPSP

-114 TRLNSWS
+114 ARLNSWS

-177 ADADTN
+177 GDADTN
-183 PRTFDTHTLLL
+183 PRAFDTHTLLL

-206 SYNSNIRDFLVA
+206 SYNANIRDFLVA

-346 SHTKSSNALGGLPRW
+346 GHAKSSNALGGLPKW

-370 ISAEEQVVIA
+370 ISAEEQVVIT
-380 EQRCQRDIR
+380 EQRRQRDVR

-403 ELGGRKVEEAE
+403 ELGGRQVEEAE
-414 LNRLQAILDANPE
+414 LNRLQAVLDANTE
-427 SDDAISLLDPT
+427 SDDAISLLDPM

-458 LLGFKLRFYESQAA
+458 LLGFKLRFYESTAA

-500 PHLAPSDEEMH
+500 PHLAPSDETMD
-511 TDVREKRLKI
+511 TDVRFKRLQI

-538 MAGALPSEEPD
+538 MAGALPSDEPEGPR
-549 ASRPTKVVAET
+549 SSKVVTET
-560 KTKPATEPT
+560 KTKPTTEPA

-605 TEAFPDLLK
+605 TEAFPELLK

-635 GELGSQLEIPL
+635 GELGSNLEIPL
-646 KRMPDVDQG
+646 KRMPDIDQG

-706 VLTLCDTLV
+706 VLTLCDTLM
-715 NFSGANIG
+715 NFSGVNIG

-775 AVWDLLKLYPITTR
+775 AVWDLLKLYPSTTR

-815 SDTNGILKRLSLEN
+815 SETNGILKRLSLEN

-968 AQMRAMTGGQ
+968 AQMRAMTGGE

-993 VSMHGAERLMQS
+993 VSVHGAERLMQS

-1032 DEAHVKYLATIM
+1032 EEAHVKYLATIM

-1111 KDDRGENQPAQ
+1111 KDDRGDNQP
-1122 EGADADGDLAMNG
+1122 ADADGDLAMNG
-1135 DISEAVATKDD
+1135 DVSESVATKDN

-1159 ENTSTAPSPPTA
+1159 ENTSTAPSPPTT
-1171 ADTRK
+1171 ADARK

-1298 MAEANRTSDAL
+1298 IAEANLTSDAL

-1326 YSFRMIKFLHENQTP
+1326 YCFRMIKFLHENQTP
-1341 NFKLFSFYERFF
+1341 NFKLFAFYERFF

-1358 RAMIFSCT
+1358 RAMIFSST

-1376 IKCILEDLAKWHA
+1376 IKCILEDLARWHA

-1410 TAVDDEGNPTSFVE
+1410 TAVDDEGNPTSFIE

-1457 NAFTVLKAISSFFPA
+1457 NAFTVLKAVSNFFPA

-1495 GSSEDGHR
+1495 GSSEEGHR

-1526 VPAFRPNMVSISTRP
+1526 VPAFRPNMVSISTRT
-1541 QTSTRT
+1541 QASALT
-1547 NFQQSGMPQ
+1547 NPHQSGMPQ
-1556 DGSKDVEMVGPNA
+1556 DGPKDIEMSGQNT
-1569 KSDLRPTAAEF
+1569 KSDLRATASEF
-1580 KPQQPKSVPPMN
+1580 KPQQPATSVLPMN
-1592 IRQPINRKLTQTSA
+1592 TRQPVNMKSLTQTSA
-1606 ASAPPADDEDG
+1606 TTAQPADDEDG

-1628 PAPTPDSQTRT
+1628 SAPTPDSQTRS
-1639 ERLAANQ
+1639 ERHAPSQ
-1646 DRDAHREPAFKD
+1646 DRDAHREPTFKD

-1680 PLPASSGRSETSRTA
+1680 PLPASSGRSETSRAATA
-1695 TTASRGDRVPHGL
+1695 A
-1708 PSRPEVPIPPHY
+1708 
-1720 RPELFPQGHGQGQG
+1720 
-1734 QDRRDPPRESR
+1734 
-1745 EARDQKEPPRETRDP
+1745 
-1760 RDRFRDQL
+1760 
-1768 RDTRD
+1768 
-1773 PRDGRD
+1773 
-1779 SREHRQPES
+1779 
-1788 GRVERRE
+1788 
-1795 PESDRRANERVSR
+1795 
-1808 EPGRLSE
+1808 
-1815 RDWSS
+1815 
-1820 RADPSPRRGEPTR
+1820 
-1833 GEPSRGEPTRGESMA
+1833 
-1848 VDREA
+1848 
-1853 RASRDRA
+1853 
-1860 PTTSSRDSR
+1860 
-1869 GPREHS
+1869 
-1875 VAAQPTHPA
+1875 
-1884 AGQTPPVEPPI
+1884 
-1895 NPERAALLQN
+1895 
-1905 EDRAEMI
+1905 
-1912 NPQRAALLQTQ
+1912 QRAAQKFQFLLIIDQNF
-1923 QPHSSTRSPRDGGRD
+1923 SRKDMGRIVATRHEKPEKVVI
-1938 RASSRTQ
+1938 
-1945 SPRRDDRYNVSTTS
+1945 RR
-1959 EGHAREDRHSRRNGH
+1959 SRRVRRGIQEIVFEINFGSRGSP
-1974 LAEPSQPPAR
+1974 LATAETPGSTVSQRVVVWRDETQNQTVEPTSACLVS
-1984 DTEQPREQDRQPN
+1984 QDRQPN
-1997 ERSRDA
+1997 ERSRDS

-2010 SHDPDRGRP
+2010 SHDSDRGRP

-2101 TNSST
+2101 TNSSS
-2106 AQSSMPA
+2106 AQPSMPA
-2113 GGLHSDRAHQF
+2113 GGLHSDRGHQF

-2132 MRHIVPPPPPP
+2132 LRHIVPPPP

-2152 PQVPPIHTNDRVAT
+2152 PQVPPIHTSDRVAT

-2198 SASKERQRGS
+2198 SANKERQRGS
-2208 IRRQL
+2208 VRRQL

-2265 ATQDRPAPGNDV
+2265 VTQDRPAPGNDI
-2277 SGLPLRESRSDAHE
+2277 SGLPLRDSRSDVHE
-2291 EFSGSRGEHERSGR
+2291 DFSGSRGQAVMVGENEA
-2305 RDHRERP
+2305 
-2312 DRPGRHGGRER
+2312 
-2323 SPRGDRDMK
+2323 
-2332 DPRGSEQIER
+2332 
-2342 HDRRSGVPP
+2342 
-2351 GIDSNRIRDP
+2351 
-2361 NHEPIQPRRPARDPA
+2361 PAE
-2376 STSSNRDSLP
+2376 T
-2386 GGGGGREPSGSGRE
+2386 E
-2400 PRHRG
+2400 
-2405 DTRGDISRGD
+2405 T
-2415 GGSGGRPGDEWGGSS
+2415 
-2430 RGGSMRGGPREGPR
+2430 
-2444 DGPREGPRD
+2444 
-2453 GPVRLGDDRR
+2453 
-2463 DPRGDERSSGRKRRS
+2463 
-2478 DISEMPPSE
+2478 
-2487 RDKRPRR
+2487 

>member
-1 MGPKRKRVNDSGSG
+1 
-15 RPSPHRPDNTPL
+15 
-27 GQHDRNRPG
+27 
-36 AGGRSTRRNER
+36 
-47 RDSFQNTASSGAPAA
+47 
-62 GSPLNSPTMPRPSS
+62 
-76 ASSQPAVAPLNT
+76 
-88 KMASNVP
+88 
-95 SSALPSP
+95 
-102 VQSGFHYEIVTD
+102 
-114 TRLNSWS
+114 
-121 QNGRQE
+121 
-127 VVDHGIQS
+127 
-135 RNDEDVQEL
+135 
-144 STIFQELVQSCLDF
+144 
-158 RLKSAEA
+158 
-165 GEIVKQIIGTRP
+165 
-177 ADADTN
+177 
-183 PRTFDTHTLLL
+183 
-194 DTLAIYVDVGSG
+194 
-206 SYNSNIRDFLVA
+206 
-218 TGVDPALM
+218 M

-346 SHTKSSNALGGLPRW
+346 SHIKSSNALGGLPKW

-370 ISAEEQVVIA
+370 ISPEEQIVIA
-380 EQRCQRDIR
+380 EQRRQRDIR
-389 FWDRAREAHLDAYF
+389 FWDRAREAHIDAFF
-403 ELGGRKVEEAE
+403 ELGGRQVEEAE
-414 LNRLQAILDANPE
+414 LQRLQAVLDANTE
-427 SDDAISLLDPT
+427 SDDAMSLLDPT

-458 LLGFKLRFYESQAA
+458 LLGFKLRFYESKAA

-500 PHLAPSDEEMH
+500 PHLAPSDEEMN
-511 TDVREKRLKI
+511 TSVREKRLKI

-538 MAGALPSEEPD
+538 MAGELPSDESAAP
-549 ASRPTKVVAET
+549 RPTKVVTET
-560 KTKPATEPT
+560 KVKPTTEAG

-605 TEAFPDLLK
+605 TEAFPELHK
-614 LINRIISHSVQKVF
+614 LINRLISHSVQKVF

-635 GELGSQLEIPL
+635 GELGSDLEVPM

-655 GVSKGSVRLTQSTPK
+655 GVAKGSVRLTQSTPK

-706 VLTLCDTLV
+706 VLTLCDTLM
-715 NFSGANIG
+715 NFSGVNIG

-729 SKIAAIGATSL
+729 SKIAAIGASSL
-740 AQDQSPENMGRWQD
+740 ARDQSSENMGRWQD

-800 TSRNSWIKSAFARTR
+800 TSRNSSIKSAFARTR
-815 SDTNGILKRLSLEN
+815 SETNGILKRLSLEN

-913 RFSGKVFK
+913 KFSGKVFK

-968 AQMRAMTGGQ
+968 VQMRAMTGGE

-993 VSMHGAERLMQS
+993 VSVHGAERLMQS
-1005 LMDTKLAGRLLVN
+1005 LMDGNLAGRLLVN

-1032 DEAHVKYLATIM
+1032 DESHVKYVATIM
-1044 DEVHQALAQYL
+1044 DEVHQALVQYL
-1055 DFLRSNLTPDLF
+1055 DFLRSNLAPDLF
-1067 DANIPGIIELMV
+1067 DATIPGIIELMF

-1089 MVGRASLAH
+1089 MVGRASLAN
-1098 RMANSKIATQPLA
+1098 RMANSKIATQLLA
-1111 KDDRGENQPAQ
+1111 KDDRGDNQTAQ
-1122 EGADADGDLAMNG
+1122 ESADADGDLTMNG
-1135 DISEAVATKDD
+1135 DVPESVAIKNN
-1146 PEKDENEDKMALD
+1146 PGKEENEENEDKMALD

-1176 SDPIADVLQPLVN
+1176 SDPIAEVLQPLVN
-1189 TIQDLRPPETWQHL
+1189 TLQDMRPPETWQRL

-1298 MAEANRTSDAL
+1298 IAEANMTSDAL

-1326 YSFRMIKFLHENQTP
+1326 YCFRMLKFLHENQTP
-1341 NFKLFSFYERFF
+1341 NFKLSAFYERFF

-1376 IKCILEDLAKWHA
+1376 IKCILEDLARWHA

-1410 TAVDDEGNPTSFVE
+1410 TAVDDEGNPTSFIE
-1424 HPFFRDSHYEWHKN
+1424 HPFFRDFHYEWHKN

-1457 NAFTVLKAISSFFPA
+1457 NAFTVLRAVSSFFPA

-1481 KVLDEIKTREEVTK
+1481 KLLDEIKTREEVTK
-1495 GSSEDGHR
+1495 GSSEEGHR

-1526 VPAFRPNMVSISTRP
+1526 VPAFRPNM
-1541 QTSTRT
+1541 
-1547 NFQQSGMPQ
+1547 SGMPQ
-1556 DGSKDVEMVGPNA
+1556 DGPKDVEMAGQNV

-1580 KPQQPKSVPPMN
+1580 KPPQPAN
-1592 IRQPINRKLTQTSA
+1592 TT
-1606 ASAPPADDEDG
+1606 SAPPADDEDG
-1617 EVKDGKDSKAP
+1617 EVKDGKDNKAT
-1628 PAPTPDSQTRT
+1628 AVPTDNQTRA
-1639 ERLAANQ
+1639 ERPAASQ
-1646 DRDAHREPAFKD
+1646 DRDAHRESSFKE
-1658 RASAPGSRPG
+1658 RASAPASRPG

-1675 VPSPA
+1675 VPSPT
-1680 PLPASSGRSETSRTA
+1680 PLAASSGRNESSRTA
-1695 TTASRGDRVPHGL
+1695 TTAPRGDRAPHGL

-1720 RPELFPQGHGQGQG
+1720 RPELFPQGHGQ
-1734 QDRRDPPRESR
+1734 DRRDPPREAR
-1745 EARDQKEPPRETRDP
+1745 EARDQKEPPREGRDP
-1760 RDRFRDQL
+1760 RERFREQL
-1768 RDTRD
+1768 RDQRD
-1773 PRDGRD
+1773 HSRDGRD

-1788 GRVERRE
+1788 SRVERRD
-1795 PESDRRANERVSR
+1795 PETDRRANERIPR
-1808 EPGRLSE
+1808 DPGRLSE
-1815 RDWSS
+1815 RDWPS
-1820 RADPSPRRGEPTR
+1820 RPDPSPRRGEPTR
-1833 GEPSRGEPTRGESMA
+1833 GEPSRGEPVRGEPVRGEPMA
-1848 VDREA
+1848 IDREA

-1869 GPREHS
+1869 GPREH
-1875 VAAQPTHPA
+1875 AAASQPPHPA
-1884 AGQTPPVEPPI
+1884 AGQTPPAEPPI

-1905 EDRAEMI
+1905 DDRAEMI

-1923 QPHSSTRSPRDGGRD
+1923 QPHSSTRSPRDSGRD

-1945 SPRRDDRYNVSTTS
+1945 SPRRDDRYNATTTS
-1959 EGHAREDRHSRRNGH
+1959 ESHAREDRHSRRNGH
-1974 LAEPSQPPAR
+1974 PGDSTQPSAR
-1984 DTEQPREQDRQPN
+1984 DIEQPREQDRQPN
-1997 ERSRDA
+1997 ERSRES

-2010 SHDPDRGRP
+2010 PHESDRGRP

-2029 NPIPTVAEAP
+2029 NPVPTVAEAP

-2047 RNSSRISSMPSGPRS
+2047 RNSSRMSSMPSGPRS

-2086 SSRPRRGPSAQFDHA
+2086 SSRPRRGPSNQFDHA

-2106 AQSSMPA
+2106 GPPSLPA
-2113 GGLHSDRAHQF
+2113 GGMHSDRAHQF

-2143 PPREPSHSR
+2143 PPPREPSHSR
-2152 PQVPPIHTNDRVAT
+2152 PQVPPIHTSDRAAT

-2175 GQSSHPNTPVA
+2175 GQSSHPNTPIT

-2198 SASKERQRGS
+2198 SASKDRQRDS

-2213 EKLQDNITPGNKR
+2213 GKLQDNITPGNKR
-2226 DGDHRRPR
+2226 DSDHRRPR

-2248 SPVSTPVQ
+2248 SPVATPVQ
-2256 ERPDPIRRN
+2256 ERPDPVRRN
-2265 ATQDRPAPGNDV
+2265 VTQDRPAPGNDV
-2277 SGLPLRESRSDAHE
+2277 SGLPLRDLRSDVHE
-2291 EFSGSRGEHERSGR
+2291 EFPGSRGEHERGGR
-2305 RDHRERP
+2305 REHRERP
-2312 DRPGRHGGRER
+2312 DRPSRHSGRER
-2323 SPRGDRDMK
+2323 SPRGDRDTK
-2332 DPRGSEQIER
+2332 DPRGSEQLER

-2361 NHEPIQPRRPARDPA
+2361 NHEPIQPRRPGREPT

-2386 GGGGGREPSGSGRE
+2386 GVGREPSGSGRDT
-2400 PRHRG
+2400 RHRG
-2405 DTRGDISRGD
+2405 DSRGD
-2415 GGSGGRPGDEWGGSS
+2415 AGRGDAGRGDSGSGGRPGDEWGGSG

-2444 DGPREGPRD
+2444 DGPG
-2453 GPVRLGDDRR
+2453 RLGDDRR

-2478 DISEMPPSE
+2478 DISEMPPND

>member
-88 KMASNVP
+88 KMASNLP
-95 SSALPSP
+95 SPALPSP

-114 TRLNSWS
+114 ARLNSWS

-127 VVDHGIQS
+127 VVHHGIQS

-177 ADADTN
+177 GDADTN
-183 PRTFDTHTLLL
+183 PRAFDTHTLLL

-206 SYNSNIRDFLVA
+206 SYNANIRDFLVA

-346 SHTKSSNALGGLPRW
+346 GHAKSSNALGGLPKW
-361 ALPESAHWT
+361 AFPESAHWT
-370 ISAEEQVVIA
+370 ISAEEQVVIT
-380 EQRCQRDIR
+380 EQRRQRDVR

-403 ELGGRKVEEAE
+403 ELGGRQVEEAE
-414 LNRLQAILDANPE
+414 LNRLQAVLDANTE
-427 SDDAISLLDPT
+427 SDDAISLLDPM

-458 LLGFKLRFYESQAA
+458 LLGFKLRFYESKAA

-500 PHLAPSDEEMH
+500 PHLAPSDEKMD
-511 TDVREKRLKI
+511 TDVRFKRLQI

-538 MAGALPSEEPD
+538 MAGALPSDEPEGP
-549 ASRPTKVVAET
+549 RPSKVVTET
-560 KTKPATEPT
+560 KTKPTTEPA

-605 TEAFPDLLK
+605 TEAFPELLK

-635 GELGSQLEIPL
+635 GELGSNLEIPL
-646 KRMPDVDQG
+646 KRMPDIDQG

-706 VLTLCDTLV
+706 ILTLCDTLM
-715 NFSGANIG
+715 NFSGVNIG

-740 AQDQSPENMGRWQD
+740 AQDQSPENMARWQD

-815 SDTNGILKRLSLEN
+815 SETNGILKRLSLEN

-968 AQMRAMTGGQ
+968 AQMRAMTGGE

-993 VSMHGAERLMQS
+993 VSVHGAERLMQS

-1032 DEAHVKYLATIM
+1032 DEAHVKYVATIM

-1055 DFLRSNLTPDLF
+1055 DFLRSNMTPDLF
-1067 DANIPGIIELMV
+1067 DANIPGIIDLMV

-1111 KDDRGENQPAQ
+1111 KDDRGDNQPAQ

-1135 DISEAVATKDD
+1135 DVSESVATKDN

-1159 ENTSTAPSPPTA
+1159 ENTSTAPSPPTT
-1171 ADTRK
+1171 ADARK

-1298 MAEANRTSDAL
+1298 IAEANLTSDAL

-1326 YSFRMIKFLHENQTP
+1326 YCFRMIKFLHENQTP
-1341 NFKLFSFYERFF
+1341 NFKLFAFYERFF

-1358 RAMIFSCT
+1358 RAMIFSST

-1376 IKCILEDLAKWHA
+1376 IKCILEDLARWHA

-1410 TAVDDEGNPTSFVE
+1410 TAVDDEGNPTSFIE

-1457 NAFTVLKAISSFFPA
+1457 NAFTVLRAVSSFFPA

-1495 GSSEDGHR
+1495 GSSEEGHR

-1526 VPAFRPNMVSISTRP
+1526 VPAFRPNM
-1541 QTSTRT
+1541 
-1547 NFQQSGMPQ
+1547 SGMPQ
-1556 DGSKDVEMVGPNA
+1556 DGPKDVEMSGQNM
-1569 KSDLRPTAAEF
+1569 KSDLRPTASEF
-1580 KPQQPKSVPPMN
+1580 KPQQPATSVLLMN
-1592 IRQPINRKLTQTSA
+1592 TRQPVNMKPLTQTSA
-1606 ASAPPADDEDG
+1606 TTAPPADDEDG
-1617 EVKDGKDSKAP
+1617 EVKDGKDTKATS
-1628 PAPTPDSQTRT
+1628 APTPDSQTRS
-1639 ERLAANQ
+1639 ERHAPSQ
-1646 DRDAHREPAFKD
+1646 DRDAHREPALKD

-1680 PLPASSGRSETSRTA
+1680 PLPASSGRTAQKFQFPLTIDQNFSRKDMGRIVATRHEKPEKVVIRRSRRARRGIQEIVFEINFGSRESPLATAETPGS
-1695 TTASRGDRVPHGL
+1695 TASQRVVVVWRDETQNQTVEPTSACLVSQVGFRNATGPAGPTLPRAVGSLREERPPGL
-1708 PSRPEVPIPPHY
+1708 SQHAVSQRAVSLWQSTERLERLEIAPLRHLVAIVEDLASM
-1720 RPELFPQGHGQGQG
+1720 L
-1734 QDRRDPPRESR
+1734 RRTSHLIQQPDKRL
-1745 EARDQKEPPRETRDP
+1745 
-1760 RDRFRDQL
+1760 QL
-1768 RDTRD
+1768 
-1773 PRDGRD
+1773 
-1779 SREHRQPES
+1779 S
-1788 GRVERRE
+1788 
-1795 PESDRRANERVSR
+1795 
-1808 EPGRLSE
+1808 RLS
-1815 RDWSS
+1815 
-1820 RADPSPRRGEPTR
+1820 T
-1833 GEPSRGEPTRGESMA
+1833 
-1848 VDREA
+1848 
-1853 RASRDRA
+1853 
-1860 PTTSSRDSR
+1860 
-1869 GPREHS
+1869 
-1875 VAAQPTHPA
+1875 
-1884 AGQTPPVEPPI
+1884 
-1895 NPERAALLQN
+1895 
-1905 EDRAEMI
+1905 
-1912 NPQRAALLQTQ
+1912 
-1923 QPHSSTRSPRDGGRD
+1923 
-1938 RASSRTQ
+1938 
-1945 SPRRDDRYNVSTTS
+1945 
-1959 EGHAREDRHSRRNGH
+1959 
-1974 LAEPSQPPAR
+1974 
-1984 DTEQPREQDRQPN
+1984 PREQL
-1997 ERSRDA
+1997 
-2003 SFHGPPR
+2003 F
-2010 SHDPDRGRP
+2010 
-2019 AQQDPNYGRL
+2019 
-2029 NPIPTVAEAP
+2029 
-2039 QGPRGRGA
+2039 
-2047 RNSSRISSMPSGPRS
+2047 
-2062 DGRMPP
+2062 
-2068 PDTNRAPSP
+2068 
-2077 DRQPPTGPS
+2077 
-2086 SSRPRRGPSAQFDHA
+2086 F
-2101 TNSST
+2101 
-2106 AQSSMPA
+2106 
-2113 GGLHSDRAHQF
+2113 
-2124 EQPMHPDR
+2124 R
-2132 MRHIVPPPPPP
+2132 MRI
-2143 PPREPSHSR
+2143 
-2152 PQVPPIHTNDRVAT
+2152 A
-2166 PTGPSASRQ
+2166 
-2175 GQSSHPNTPVA
+2175 
-2186 EQNAP
+2186 
-2191 HSAPTGP
+2191 
-2198 SASKERQRGS
+2198 
-2208 IRRQL
+2208 
-2213 EKLQDNITPGNKR
+2213 
-2226 DGDHRRPR
+2226 
-2234 QSMPDSDAQILTGA
+2234 
-2248 SPVSTPVQ
+2248 
-2256 ERPDPIRRN
+2256 
-2265 ATQDRPAPGNDV
+2265 
-2277 SGLPLRESRSDAHE
+2277 LR
-2291 EFSGSRGEHERSGR
+2291 
-2305 RDHRERP
+2305 
-2312 DRPGRHGGRER
+2312 
-2323 SPRGDRDMK
+2323 
-2332 DPRGSEQIER
+2332 
-2342 HDRRSGVPP
+2342 
-2351 GIDSNRIRDP
+2351 
-2361 NHEPIQPRRPARDPA
+2361 
-2376 STSSNRDSLP
+2376 
-2386 GGGGGREPSGSGRE
+2386 
-2400 PRHRG
+2400 
-2405 DTRGDISRGD
+2405 
-2415 GGSGGRPGDEWGGSS
+2415 
-2430 RGGSMRGGPREGPR
+2430 
-2444 DGPREGPRD
+2444 
-2453 GPVRLGDDRR
+2453 
-2463 DPRGDERSSGRKRRS
+2463 
-2478 DISEMPPSE
+2478 
-2487 RDKRPRR
+2487 